1 VRAGKP
7 PTPQE
12 TSPPQPPSP
21 VIVVEDLWHTYMP
34 GTPFQRL
41 ALRGIS
47 LHVGTGEIV
56 GIIGQTGSG
65 KSTLIQYFNGLMRP
79 LRGRVVIDGHEL
91 GGRSGGLAAI
101 RRVVGVV
108 FQDPEEQVF
117 ERVVGD
123 DVAYGLRQLGLPSTE
138 IRERVR
144 WAMDSMGLPFDAFK
158 DRYTFSLSGG
168 ELRKAALAGVLALRP
183 RVLVLDE
190 PTSGLDPGSRED
202 LQARIRAFRDRD
214 GLTLV
219 LVSHDMD
226 EIARLSDR
234 LYVLHDGTVAASGA
248 PRAIFGDG
256 PRVAALGRAPPEPTQ
271 VLQRLRERG
280 FQVPADAVTPEEV
293 EQALAALLEGPP

>member
-1 VRAGKP
+1 MTAEP
-7 PTPQE
+7 S
-12 TSPPQPPSP
+12 SPRPPSP

-34 GTPFQRL
+34 GTPFQHL

-47 LHVGTGEIV
+47 LHVGAGEVV

-91 GGRSGGLAAI
+91 GRRSVGLAAI
-101 RRVVGVV
+101 RRIVGVV

-117 ERVVGD
+117 ERVLGD
-123 DVAYGLRQLGLPSTE
+123 DVAYGLRQLGLPSSE

-144 WAMDSMGLPFDAFK
+144 WAMDSLGLPFEAFK

-202 LQARIRAFRDRD
+202 LQARIREFRDRE

-219 LVSHDMD
+219 LVSHDME

-234 LYVLHDGTVAASGA
+234 LYVLHDGTVAASGT
-248 PRAIFGDG
+248 PREIFGDG
-256 PRVAALGRAPPEPTQ
+256 PRLAAFGLAPPEPTQ

-280 FQVPADAVTPEEV
+280 YPVPADAVTPEEV
-293 EQALAALLEGPP
+293 EQALATLLEGR